1 MKLRN
6 YTNKLLNYLLPWRH
20 TMTTTTTAIRIPNY
34 TDAMV
39 ATMVA
44 DYTQNPTRATVDAI
58 ALSLNKNPRSVIAKL
73 VREGVYKA
81 TPRVTKTGA
90 PVIRKSQIVANIM
103 SALGTTTALPSLE
116 KASKADLEQL
126 LALVQSQ

>member
-1 MKLRN
+1 M
-6 YTNKLLNYLLPWRH
+6 TN
-20 TMTTTTTAIRIPNY
+20 TTTTTAIRIPNY

-39 ATMVA
+39 NSMIGKYTTCPSVETVA
-44 DYTQNPTRATVDAI
+44 HLAKEFGKT
-58 ALSLNKNPRSVIAKL
+58 KRSIIAKL

-90 PVIRKSQIVANIM
+90 PVVRKAQIVADIM
-103 SALGTTTALPSLE
+103 SALGATVVLPSLE

-126 LALVQSQ
+126 LALVRDQ